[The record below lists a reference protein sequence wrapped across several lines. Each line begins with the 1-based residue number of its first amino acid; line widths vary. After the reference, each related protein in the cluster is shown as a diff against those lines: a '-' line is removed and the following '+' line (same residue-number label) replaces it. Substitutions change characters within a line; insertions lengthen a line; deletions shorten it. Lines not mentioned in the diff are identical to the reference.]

1 MTILT
6 NSSTAC
12 IAALPLHGAVH
23 QNDRSIN
30 KMKECKILLSWSS
43 TGVVVMVT
51 DRRFLPHQPVPGR
64 HSNAVLGDE
73 ETRDVEDASRAE
85 ALPDV
90 Q

>member
-1 MTILT
+1 
-6 NSSTAC
+6 
-12 IAALPLHGAVH
+12 
-23 QNDRSIN
+23 
-30 KMKECKILLSWSS
+30 
-43 TGVVVMVT
+43 MVT